1 MEIPHCSLEK
11 DHYHEVRSNP
21 MYVLEGMNSV
31 LREEMM
37 MAMPV
42 PQSIQPPKEIP
53 KELPPMAWHQVRNE
67 VRSWRKKHAELLK
80 EIDSLKAKLD
90 RSNKEKYTI
99 L

>member
-1 MEIPHCSLEK
+1 MGTPHCSLEK

-21 MYVLEGMNSV
+21 MYVMEGMSDV

-37 MAMPV
+37 MNMPI
-42 PQSIQPPKEIP
+42 PQVIQPPTEIS

-80 EIDSLKAKLD
+80 EIDILKAKVD
-90 RSNKEKYTI
+90 RSTKKYNKYY
-99 L
+99 